1 MKMRIVTLAG
11 MILLA
16 VILPISIAAANADK
30 ASGDG
35 ASLVGNVEPNKG
47 LIEIAPDN
55 PFYEL
60 VLAWERIDV
69 TFTPG
74 ESEKLRKQ
82 IEHLERRLAEAN
94 AEFNKKKTEAAN
106 KALEHYLEEATDV
119 DAKIAG
125 YKGTDTGILNARN
138 ETRKHQIVLHD
149 LLESHPNNTGLA
161 RAYDNSLKLEEKFRH
176 KIEEREERES
186 RDHKEEQLKINAEV
200 IGNATNV
207 KVNLEF
213 ETNSTDNSTIAQE
226 ILDKLQLSTGNIS
239 DILKLEEDEKE
250 DEEHTTPTPTVA
262 VTGTTTTTLTVTPTP
277 EIDEDSKEKLTVRA
291 EIENNISDVKFE
303 YKFQLDVTNRT
314 EIVEGI
320 YQKLSA
326 LNLSE
331 VLNVLEIKVKEE
343 KVRQNKV
350 EKGSEVTKVAK
361 NEKSENMGRTGKQN
375 NKEED

>member
-1 MKMRIVTLAG
+1 MKIRNIMLAG

-16 VILPISIAAANADK
+16 LTLPISIAAANADK

-60 VLAWERIDV
+60 ALAWERIDI

-119 DAKIAG
+119 DVKIAG

-176 KIEEREERES
+176 KIEEREEEENE
-186 RDHKEEQLKINAEV
+186 DHNEEQLKINAEV

-207 KVNLEF
+207 KVSLEF

-226 ILDKLQLSTGNIS
+226 ILDKLHLSTSNIS

-250 DEEHTTPTPTVA
+250 DEEHTTPTPTVT
-262 VTGTTTTTLTVTPTP
+262 VTGTSTTTLTPTP
-277 EIDEDSKEKLTVRA
+277 EIDENFEEKLTAKA

-303 YKFQLDVTNRT
+303 YKFQLDATNRT

-320 YQKLSA
+320 YQKLSD

-331 VLNVLEIKVKEE
+331 ILNVLEIKVKEE

-350 EKGSEVTKVAK
+350 EIESDVTKVAK
-361 NEKSENMGRTGKQN
+361 NEKHENNGRTGKQDS
-375 NKEED
+375 NKED